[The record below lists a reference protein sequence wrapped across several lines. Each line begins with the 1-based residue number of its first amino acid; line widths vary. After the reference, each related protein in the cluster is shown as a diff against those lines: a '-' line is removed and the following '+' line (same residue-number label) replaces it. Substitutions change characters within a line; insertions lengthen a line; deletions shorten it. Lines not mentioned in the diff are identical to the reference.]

1 MELDSNKIP
10 TVSKK
15 KKKIETSKGN
25 VTEWVIGD
33 VKKDSAFAGSDTP
46 GVMFFKIIL
55 FKRFIMEYLWMKY
68 DTLDLL

>member
-15 KKKIETSKGN
+15 KKNETSKGN